1 MKFSFF
7 SGYDLQCSLEVND
20 FTFFVTRERVALDK
34 AFDVCAKKGA
44 EISYISQNI
53 YTKIREFALKNP
65 TCFEK
70 PYVLSKQ
77 NKLTN
82 LEEFQKTYI
91 MKESIKFSK
100 KLNVKKQYQVIC
112 NKKLV
117 STTTIPKET
126 LLTTH
131 FYSSFESTTSINN
144 SNHNNKNS
152 LAWVG
157 WTTMSL
163 VIFVLL
169 GISIRHIV
177 TKFQVS

>member
-1 MKFSFF
+1 M
-7 SGYDLQCSLEVND
+7 
-20 FTFFVTRERVALDK
+20 TREKFAIDK
-34 AFDVCAKKGA
+34 AIDVCAKKNA

-65 TCFEK
+65 NCFEK
-70 PYVLSKQ
+70 KFVLSKQ
-77 NKLTN
+77 NKDKIASFEN
-82 LEEFQKTYI
+82 FQITSVVF
-91 MKESIKFSK
+91 ESIKTLK
-100 KLNVKKQYQVIC
+100 KLDVKKLYQVIC
-112 NKKLV
+112 NKKFV

-131 FYSSFESTTSINN
+131 VYSSFESATALNN

-157 WTTMSL
+157 WTTISL

-169 GISIRHIV
+169 GVSIWHIV